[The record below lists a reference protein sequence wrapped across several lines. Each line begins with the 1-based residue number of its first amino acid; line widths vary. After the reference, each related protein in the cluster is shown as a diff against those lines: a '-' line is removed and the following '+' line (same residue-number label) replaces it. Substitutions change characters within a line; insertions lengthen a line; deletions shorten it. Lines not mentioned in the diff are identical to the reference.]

1 MESGAGCARANSRAG
16 ADAVAEVVGSGRA
29 WHHAHSVTGPLGGR
43 RPCISLSRRSIS
55 VPMAFLERPRA
66 KLADRQRSKGPT
78 KAGTSLQAGTG
89 RASAVGGAAVRFE
102 KSGHWGPESC
112 PIQVEGTTNDWLGLV
127 LASAV
132 GSIKHT
138 AAAAA
143 AAVAAPT

>member
-1 MESGAGCARANSRAG
+1 MESGAGCASANSRAG
-16 ADAVAEVVGSGRA
+16 ADAFAEMVGSGRS

-89 RASAVGGAAVRFE
+89 SGGRRQVGG
-102 KSGHWGPESC
+102 
-112 PIQVEGTTNDWLGLV
+112 EGCGEGQHAHQTI
-127 LASAV
+127 V
-132 GSIKHT
+132 G
-138 AAAAA
+138 A
-143 AAVAAPT
+143 